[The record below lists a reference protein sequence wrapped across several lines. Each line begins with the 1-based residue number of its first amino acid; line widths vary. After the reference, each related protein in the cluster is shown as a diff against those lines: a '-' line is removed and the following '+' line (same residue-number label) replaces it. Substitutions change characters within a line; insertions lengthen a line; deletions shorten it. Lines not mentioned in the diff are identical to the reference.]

1 MTTPADSPA
10 TTPRRGW
17 LAPLIGLLVSG
28 ALLYWALQGVD
39 IGAAWAAA
47 RGADTGWLLL
57 GVLVATLTFLIR
69 VPRWQ
74 QLLRTDDQ
82 RPLPAA
88 AAWHGIAIGF
98 MANNLI
104 PRSGEVLRAFVASR
118 LATVGFTRAFS
129 SVAVERIFDGLT
141 LTAMLS
147 IALLSPAI
155 PDDATVNDMLLR
167 DIAVRGGIICLI
179 LLAAAIL
186 VVLLPAWAERLAR
199 RVIPWPKV
207 AERVA
212 GLIHGVAEGLAAMR
226 SVSRLIAVVA
236 WSILLWLVGA
246 GSFLLM
252 FRAFGLDLGWS
263 AALLVQAV
271 LAFGVALPSTPGYV
285 GVFEGVVVAV
295 LSVFGVDKDLAF
307 AYAVTYHVT
316 TFVPITLLGLLSVVR
331 TPIAFGD
338 LRRRP
343 A

>member
-1 MTTPADSPA
+1 MAA
-10 TTPRRGW
+10 APRRRRW
-17 LAPLIGLLVSG
+17 LAPLAGLLVSG
-28 ALLYWALQGVD
+28 ALLYWAVQGVD

-47 RGADTGWLLL
+47 RGADPGWLLL
-57 GVLVATLTFLIR
+57 SVLVATLTFVLR

-74 QLLRTDDQ
+74 QLLRTDEH

-118 LATVGFTRAFS
+118 LASVGFTKAFS

-141 LTAMLS
+141 LTAMLA

-155 PDDATVNDMLLR
+155 PDDATVNGMLLR

-186 VVLLPAWAERLAR
+186 VVLLPARAERLAR

-207 AERVA
+207 AEKVA
-212 GLIHGVAEGLAAMR
+212 ALIHGVAEGLAAMR
-226 SVSRLIAVVA
+226 SPGRLLAVVA
-236 WSILLWLVGA
+236 WSIVLWLVGA
-246 GSFLLM
+246 ASFLLM

>member
-1 MTTPADSPA
+1 MTTPADA
-10 TTPRRGW
+10 AAAAPRRRW
-17 LAPLIGLLVSG
+17 LAPLAGLLVSG

-47 RGADTGWLLL
+47 RGADSGWLLL
-57 GVLVATLTFLIR
+57 SILVATLTFVIR

-74 QLLRTDDQ
+74 QLLRTDEQ

-88 AAWHGIAIGF
+88 PAWHGIAIGF

-118 LATVGFTRAFS
+118 LATVGFTKAFS

-141 LTAMLS
+141 LTAMLAM
-147 IALLSPAI
+147 ALLSPAI
-155 PDDATVNDMLLR
+155 PDDATVNGILVR
-167 DIAVRGGIICLI
+167 DLAVRGGIICLI

-186 VVLLPAWAERLAR
+186 VVLLPARAERLAR
-199 RVIPWPKV
+199 RVIPWPKL

-212 GLIHGVAEGLAAMR
+212 ALIHGVAEGLAAMR
-226 SVSRLIAVVA
+226 SLGRLIAVVA
-236 WSILLWLVGA
+236 WSIVLWLVGA
-246 GSFLLM
+246 ASFLLM

-285 GVFEGVVVAV
+285 GVFEGVVVAA

-307 AYAVTYHVT
+307 AYAVTYHLT

>member
-1 MTTPADSPA
+1 M
-10 TTPRRGW
+10 
-17 LAPLIGLLVSG
+17 GLLVSG
-28 ALLYWALQGVD
+28 ALLFWALQGVD

-47 RGADTGWLLL
+47 RGADIGWLLL
-57 GVLVATLTFLIR
+57 SVVVATLTFVIR

-82 RPLPAA
+82 RPLPATP
-88 AAWHGIAIGF
+88 AWHGIAIGF

-118 LATVGFTRAFS
+118 LATVGFTKAFS

-141 LTAMLS
+141 LTAMLA

-155 PDDATVNDMLLR
+155 PDDAIVNDILLR
-167 DIAVRGGIICLI
+167 DLAVRGGIICLI
-179 LLAAAIL
+179 LLAGAIL
-186 VVLLPAWAERLAR
+186 VVLLPARAERVAR
-199 RVIPWPKV
+199 KVIPWPRV

-212 GLIHGVAEGLAAMR
+212 GLIHGVADGLAAMR
-226 SVSRLIAVVA
+226 SVGRLVAVVA
-236 WSILLWLVGA
+236 WSIILWLVGA
-246 GSFLLM
+246 ASFLLM

-316 TFVPITLLGLLSVVR
+316 TFVPITLLGLLSVIR